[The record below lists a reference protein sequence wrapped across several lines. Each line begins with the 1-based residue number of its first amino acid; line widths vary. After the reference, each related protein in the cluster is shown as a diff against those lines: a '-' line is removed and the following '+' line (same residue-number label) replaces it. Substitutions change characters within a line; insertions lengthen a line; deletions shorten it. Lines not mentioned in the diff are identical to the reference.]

1 MLHSY
6 WSARGV
12 RLECGDRGAI
22 EDTGRGRGRVNQ
34 PKVTIK
40 IPRHLYDHI
49 HELIKDSGFSSVTE
63 FVVYVL
69 RDVVYDGSR
78 REGEFSPQEID
89 NIKRK
94 LKSLGYL

>member
-1 MLHSY
+1 M
-6 WSARGV
+6 
-12 RLECGDRGAI
+12 
-22 EDTGRGRGRVNQ
+22 NQ

-49 HELIKDSGFSSVTE
+49 HELIEDSGFSSVTE
-63 FVVYVL
+63 FVVFVL
-69 RDVVYDGSR
+69 RDIVYEGR
-78 REGEFSPQEID
+78 RETEFGPQDVE